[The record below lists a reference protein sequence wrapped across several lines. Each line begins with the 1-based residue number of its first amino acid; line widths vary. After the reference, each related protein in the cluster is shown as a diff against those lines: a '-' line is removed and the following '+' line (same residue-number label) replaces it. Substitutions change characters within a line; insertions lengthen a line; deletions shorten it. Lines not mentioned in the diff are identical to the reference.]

1 MSEFT
6 FDPFDPA
13 FTRSDELKARSAE
26 MRRSCPVAR
35 PVPGYAYLSRY
46 RDTRKAFMDYQHL
59 SSRAELRALGV
70 VVAEEEKFIGEMDRP
85 LHTTFR
91 RVLTEIFNPA
101 TYQALEPFIGEQID
115 HLLDDLETT
124 GGGDLMDRLAIPLP
138 VAVTLTL
145 LGLPMEDADQL
156 TTWMLE
162 MLHSDWITT
171 NRNERGEGLYGGFP
185 ELMAYLDARVEECRA
200 APPEAG
206 KAGFLNRVV
215 HMDVG
220 GKPLSTTQT
229 GAQVLNILI
238 AGLST
243 TTSLLANAVYRL
255 LDIPGLYATVRADRD
270 LVPAV
275 IEESLRYDPP
285 GTFMM
290 RVADADVTF
299 SGETVRAGEQV
310 ILSILSANRDE
321 TVFEDPDRFVV
332 DRPWSLLG
340 RGALSPHLSFG
351 AGPHTCPGAA
361 LSRTEAKIA
370 LNKMF
375 DRYAE
380 SEIRLADGF
389 VYELV
394 PNPVEVQP
402 LRLDVEITR
411 SPG

>member
-1 MSEFT
+1 MQEPT
-6 FDPFDPA
+6 FNPFDPEL
-13 FTRSDELKARSAE
+13 TRSDELKALAAE
-26 MRRSCPVAR
+26 LRRTCPVAR

-46 RDTRKAFMDYQHL
+46 ADTRKAFMDYQRL

-85 LHTTFR
+85 LHTLFR

-101 TYQALEPFIGEQID
+101 TYRAMEPFIGDQVD
-115 HLLDDLETT
+115 RLLDDLEAT
-124 GGGDLMDRLAIPLP
+124 GGGDLMDRLTIPLP

-145 LGLPMEDADQL
+145 LGLPLEDADQV

-185 ELMAYLDARVEECRA
+185 ELMAYLDAKVEARRA
-200 APPEAG
+200 APPDPADLS
-206 KAGFLNRVV
+206 FLSRVV
-215 HMDVG
+215 RMDVD

-229 GAQVLNILI
+229 GAQVLNVLI

-243 TTSLLANAVYRL
+243 TTSLLANSIYRL
-255 LDIPGLYATVRADRD
+255 LGSPGLYTTVRSDRE
-270 LVPAV
+270 LVPSL

-285 GTFMM
+285 GIFMM
-290 RVADADVTF
+290 RVADEDVPF
-299 SGETVRAGEQV
+299 SQGSVHAGEQV

-321 TVFEDPDRFVV
+321 SVFEDPDRFVV

-340 RGALSPHLSFG
+340 RGSLPPHLSFG
-351 AGPHTCPGAA
+351 AGPHTCPGAG
-361 LSRTEAKIA
+361 LSRTEAAIA

-380 SEIRLADGF
+380 SEIRLAEGY
-389 VYELV
+389 VYEPV

-402 LRLDVEITR
+402 LRLDVEIVR
-411 SPG
+411 EAD